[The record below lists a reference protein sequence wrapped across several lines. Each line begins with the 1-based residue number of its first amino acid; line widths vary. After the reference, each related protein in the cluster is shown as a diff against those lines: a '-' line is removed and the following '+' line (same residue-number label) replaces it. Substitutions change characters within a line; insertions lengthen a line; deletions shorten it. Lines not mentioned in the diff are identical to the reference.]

1 MKYSI
6 RKGCWESNS
15 SSVHTITIS
24 KAGLE
29 KNRMRLYDGM
39 IHIHCRAYDKEPEIL
54 ETQKEKLTY
63 IVSWVVYKHGGYG
76 WKTLDEDRERM
87 YEIGYIEDALHEYDE
102 SILGIVIHD
111 ADKAYIDHQSSD
123 DCEVNLYSNVSIRN
137 FVFNKYIALSIYSD

>member
-54 ETQKEKLTY
+54 ESQKEKLTY

-76 WKTLDEDRERM
+76 WKTMLEKYLEEVRTRTGSRKLELRGII
-87 YEIGYIEDALHEYDE
+87 YT
-102 SILGIVIHD
+102 IL
-111 ADKAYIDHQSSD
+111 
-123 DCEVNLYSNVSIRN
+123 
-137 FVFNKYIALSIYSD
+137 